1 MSRIVFLGTASAVS
15 FPDHEN
21 SHLLF
26 EGQEETLL
34 VDCVGNP
41 LNRLEKVGIDINQIT
56 RIVITHFH
64 PDHVSGLPLLL
75 MNMWLLGRE
84 KRLDLYGL
92 AHSLDRV
99 KKMMALFDWS
109 DWSGMYP
116 VAFHPL
122 PEEAMAPV
130 MDNED
135 FRVHST
141 PVDHLVPTIGLRV
154 EFRRENFR
162 VAYSSD
168 TGPCPQMIQLA
179 EGVDVLIHEAGGDY
193 RGHTTAAQAGEIA
206 QKAGADLLY
215 LIHYSLHEK
224 TAAEHLAEAKKTF
237 AGRVMMAEDFLTIEI

>member
-1 MSRIVFLGTASAVS
+1 MPRIVFLGTANAVS
-15 FPDHEN
+15 YPDHEN
-21 SHLLF
+21 SHLVF
-26 EGQEETLL
+26 EGQEETIL

-41 LNRLEKVGIDINQIT
+41 LNRLRKAGIDIHQIT
-56 RIVITHFH
+56 SVVITHFH

-84 KRLDLYGL
+84 KQLDLYGL
-92 AHSLDRV
+92 NHSLDRV
-99 KKMMALFDWS
+99 KKMMELFDWS
-109 DWSGMYP
+109 SWGGMYP
-116 VAFHPL
+116 MAFHPL
-122 PEEAMAPV
+122 PAEEITLV
-130 MDNED
+130 MDNTD
-135 FRVHST
+135 FRVHSS

-154 EFRRENFR
+154 EFRQEDFQ

-168 TGPCPQMIQLA
+168 TGPCPEMIKLS

-206 QKAGADLLY
+206 QQAGVNLLY

-237 AGRVMMAEDFLTIEI
+237 AGRVTMAEDFLTIEI